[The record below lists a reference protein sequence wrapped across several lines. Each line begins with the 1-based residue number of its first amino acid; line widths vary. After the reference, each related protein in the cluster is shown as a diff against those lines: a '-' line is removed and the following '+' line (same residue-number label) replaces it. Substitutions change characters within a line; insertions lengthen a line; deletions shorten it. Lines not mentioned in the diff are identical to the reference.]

1 MKLHTR
7 PGLHRVDTSAPIT
20 MDGPYR
26 ARRLRRLRIATV
38 VTMWLLLLTPT
49 LAALLAMWIWS

>member
-20 MDGPYR
+20 LDGPYR
-26 ARRLRRLRIATV
+26 PRRVLRLRIAIWAV
-38 VTMWLLLLTPT
+38 VALLRLTPT
-49 LAALLAMWIWS
+49 LATLLAMWLWR